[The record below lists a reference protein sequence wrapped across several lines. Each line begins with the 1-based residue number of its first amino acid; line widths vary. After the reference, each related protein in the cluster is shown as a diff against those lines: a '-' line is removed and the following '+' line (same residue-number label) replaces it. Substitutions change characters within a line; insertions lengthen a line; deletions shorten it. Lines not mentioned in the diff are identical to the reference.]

1 MAAFLTFKHLL
12 LKLTESFGQCTM
24 DWLNVLLFKCDSM
37 TLKWQCCP
45 CRWVV
50 WKKKEVKPLQNTLLP
65 LSQDIPKKH
74 REDADEE
81 HMFLKIENYIKSSTI
96 FITQPVLIHIYPWFL
111 SLQSLRIQCAEGKH
125 VFIIYE
131 RPFINYLLYA
141 REITINVRH

>member
-37 TLKWQCCP
+37 TLKWQWCL

-50 WKKKEVKPLQNTLLP
+50 WKKRRSSLYKTPSYLCHRISQKSTEKLQMKNTC
-65 LSQDIPKKH
+65 
-74 REDADEE
+74 
-81 HMFLKIENYIKSSTI
+81 FWKSKTI
-96 FITQPVLIHIYPWFL
+96 SSRQQFSLFNLFWFTSIL

-141 REITINVRH
+141 QEITINVRH